1 MPITKLNPTEA
12 QEAIAE
18 WQSAV
23 SAVLQQVR
31 EWIAE
36 DRPKWQ
42 SETSSAGVTEESSGR
57 YTIPVLEIIAANG
70 RLILEPV
77 GRDVYGAKGRI
88 DLYAYPSLYRVMLLR
103 SYADGEWVMR
113 TGSGIDWPQPWGKE
127 GFLAVADRLLD
138 AA

>member
-36 DRPKWQ
+36 ARPEWQ
-42 SETSSAGVTEESSGR
+42 IETSSADVTEESSGR
-57 YTIPVLEIIAANG
+57 YTISVLEIIAANG

-103 SYADGEWVMR
+103 NYADGEWVMR

>member
-42 SETSSAGVTEESSGR
+42 IETSSADVTEESSGR

-103 SYADGEWVMR
+103 NDDAGEWVMR

>member
-31 EWIAE
+31 EWIAGG
-36 DRPKWQ
+36 RPKWQ
-42 SETSSAGVTEESSGR
+42 IETSSADVTEESSGR

>member
-1 MPITKLNPTEA
+1 MPITKLGPTEA

-23 SAVLQQVR
+23 LAMFQQVEQWINEAR
-31 EWIAE
+31 PEWQIE
-36 DRPKWQ
+36 F
-42 SETSSAGVTEESSGR
+42 SSDTVTEESSGR
-57 YTIPVLEIIAANG
+57 YTISVLEIAAPNG

-77 GRDVYGAKGRI
+77 GRDVYGANGRI

-103 SYADGEWVMR
+103 SYADGKWVMR